1 MPVMIE
7 KHNKKHSDRSVSN
20 LTQSKV
26 IDFK

>member
-7 KHNKKHSDRSVSN
+7 KHSKKHSDSSVSN